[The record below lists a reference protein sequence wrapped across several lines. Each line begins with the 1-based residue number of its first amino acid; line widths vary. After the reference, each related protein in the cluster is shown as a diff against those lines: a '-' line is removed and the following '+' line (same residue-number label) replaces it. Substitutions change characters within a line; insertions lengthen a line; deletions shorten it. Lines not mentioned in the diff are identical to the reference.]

1 MGASLGHK
9 IAGPL
14 HFSIGMHWAML
25 RGHDEYWIV
34 DYKYSEADRRIHYVC
49 VPMLAQFVFRG
60 VHVGLG
66 YQLGVPFSEYGTGS
80 TYYSAFG
87 LEDVSYNSRRLG
99 IKKTDLGVVAEVGYH
114 VSDHFG
120 LSARFYHGLQNI
132 NDPIDGMTASFTR
145 QQLCCGRLSD
155 GTPEQGKPL
164 KKACQCLP
172 TRQASRLLAH
182 FHAFTMSPVPVRC
195 AMDTSSQL
203 SSQAIG

>member
-1 MGASLGHK
+1 MKAKGLAC
-9 IAGPL
+9 
-14 HFSIGMHWAML
+14 L
-25 RGHDEYWIV
+25 RVSD
-34 DYKYSEADRRIHYVC
+34 
-49 VPMLAQFVFRG
+49 LLFVFRG

-132 NDPIDGMTASFTR
+132 KDPSDGMADGSHRLCLTVQHLASK
-145 QQLCCGRLSD
+145 
-155 GTPEQGKPL
+155 KPV
-164 KKACQCLP
+164 QEGLP
-172 TRQASRLLAH
+172 MPTDAPSE
-182 FHAFTMSPVPVRC
+182 
-195 AMDTSSQL
+195 
-203 SSQAIG
+203 